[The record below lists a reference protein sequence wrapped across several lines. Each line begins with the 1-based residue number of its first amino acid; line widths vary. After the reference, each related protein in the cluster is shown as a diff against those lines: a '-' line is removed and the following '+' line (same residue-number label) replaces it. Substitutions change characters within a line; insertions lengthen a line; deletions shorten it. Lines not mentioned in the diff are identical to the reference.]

1 MRQAPDQLIG
11 WVGRHILPHE
21 RQLRR
26 WLRAAFPTIDVDDV
40 VQEAYCRIAAIG
52 YVGHIDDPRQY
63 LFRTAR
69 NVVLEQIRRT
79 RVVRIDAASGLAELR
94 DAVLEDTASPERVVA
109 ARMALARIEEL
120 INMLPE
126 RARQV
131 FRMRKI
137 EGMPQRDIA
146 QQLGLTENIVENE
159 VARGLR
165 RILDAMT
172 EAERAEMPLRKRAM
186 FRPKP
191 RKRSHDR

>member
-21 RQLRR
+21 HQLRR
-26 WLRAAFPTIDVDDV
+26 WLRSAFPTIDVDDV

-79 RVVRIDAASGLAELR
+79 RVVRIDAASGLAELE
-94 DAVLEDTASPERVVA
+94 DAFQEDTASPERVVA
-109 ARMALARIEEL
+109 ARMALARIEQL

-126 RARQV
+126 RARQI

-146 QQLGLTENIVENE
+146 RQLGLTEAIVENE

-172 EAERAEMPLRKRAM
+172 EAERAEMPLRKRRM

-191 RKRSHDR
+191 RTRSHDR